1 VSNRINVPTN
11 TKFGLLIE
19 DIVAQT
25 MDVQGKVARLKN
37 ALDSMNQGTPATPE
51 TIEQELGLA
60 AGDGA
65 TLYTIITDLNTDIKA
80 VRGLQR
86 LDTGKAV

>member
-1 VSNRINVPTN
+1 MGNRINVPTN

-19 DIVAQT
+19 DIVANA
-25 MDVQGKVARLKN
+25 MNLQGKVARLKN
-37 ALDSMNQGTPATPE
+37 ALDSMNQGNPATPE
-51 TIEQELGLA
+51 RIEQELGLT